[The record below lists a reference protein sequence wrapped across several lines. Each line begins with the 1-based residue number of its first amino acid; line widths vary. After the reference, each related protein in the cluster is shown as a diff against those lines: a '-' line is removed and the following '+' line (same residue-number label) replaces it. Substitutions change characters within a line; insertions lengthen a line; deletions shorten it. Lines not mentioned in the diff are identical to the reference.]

1 MGETKYQ
8 VCACNVS
15 RSCWSGVRLVIVVF
29 KYEKLRKDILR
40 PVQTL
45 LIYRFGKMT
54 RHNKI
59 ISDDS
64 KGKK

>member
-1 MGETKYQ
+1 MRQ
-8 VCACNVS
+8 SIRCAPVMFLEVV
-15 RSCWSGVRLVIVVF
+15 GVEYRLVIVVF
-29 KYEKLRKDILR
+29 KFEKLRKDILR